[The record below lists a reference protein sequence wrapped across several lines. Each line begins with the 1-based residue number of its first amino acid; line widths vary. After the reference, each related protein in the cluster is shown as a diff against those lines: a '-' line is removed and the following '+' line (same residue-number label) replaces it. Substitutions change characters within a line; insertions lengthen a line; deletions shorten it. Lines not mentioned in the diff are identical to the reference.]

1 MERNN
6 LCFRLYSFILPAL
19 FYLTFNHETIPCMLI
34 KLAGV
39 FLESLQTG
47 LKQQSTSNNNKK
59 EMDLS

>member
-6 LCFRLYSFILPAL
+6 LYFRFYSFTRSAL
-19 FYLTFNHETIPCMLI
+19 FYLNLIMKLPCMLI

-47 LKQQSTSNNNKK
+47 LKQQSISNNDKK
-59 EMDLS
+59 EMELS

>member
-6 LCFRLYSFILPAL
+6 LCFRLYSFTLPAL
-19 FYLTFNHETIPCMLI
+19 FYLNLIIKLPCMLI

-47 LKQQSTSNNNKK
+47 LKQQSISNNDKK
-59 EMDLS
+59 EMELS